1 MTVRFSSKALREG
14 LTTRFVG
21 RRLEYRAVLGS
32 TQDLARELAR
42 AGVPEGTVVLAGRQT
57 AGRGRLGRSFISPRG
72 GLYLTVVLRP
82 ALDHLRP
89 LPIVAALAVARGLEW
104 EAGLKTALKW
114 PNDVLVGGRK
124 ICGILLESE
133 LTGQT
138 ANYVLMGIGVNVNA
152 DMAAYLEIAAVATS
166 AAAEAGREVSR
177 EALAAAVLNELEE
190 LYLAAEAGRQV
201 SREAL
206 AVAVLNAL
214 EELYLAAQAGQR
226 VQDEWRAR
234 LETLGRQVQVTWG
247 ETVEEG
253 LAEDVD
259 GDGSLILRRPDGS
272 RVAIAAGDV
281 TLRE

>member
-1 MTVRFSSKALREG
+1 MTARFSSKALREG

-21 RRLEYRAVLGS
+21 RRLEYRGVLGS

-42 AGVPEGTVVLAGRQT
+42 AGTPEGTVVLAGRQT

-72 GLYLTVVLRP
+72 GLYFTVVLRP
-82 ALDHLRP
+82 ALEHLRP
-89 LPIVAALAVARGLEW
+89 LPIVAALAVARGLEQV
-104 EAGLKTALKW
+104 AGLGTALKW

-124 ICGILLESE
+124 ICGILLESD

-138 ANYVLMGIGVNVNA
+138 VNYVLLGIGVNVNA
-152 DMAAYLEIAAVATS
+152 DVAAYSEIAAIATS
-166 AAAEAGREVSR
+166 AAAEACRPVSR

-190 LYLAAEAGRQV
+190 LYLAV
-201 SREAL
+201 
-206 AVAVLNAL
+206 
-214 EELYLAAQAGQR
+214 QAGGR

-234 LETLGRQVQVTWG
+234 LETLGRQVRVTSG

-259 GDGSLILRRPDGS
+259 GDGSLILRRADGS
-272 RVAIAAGDV
+272 RVTIAAGDV
-281 TLRE
+281 TLRQ